1 MAEFKKFLEWL
12 IVAQS
17 EEIKFP
23 EAAINLNYVLSALE
37 ELEIGYKVPPTISMD
52 GFSLEIRERLPP
64 KVKLNISVSDD
75 ALQLMWFTWDA
86 PVEHVHT
93 LHSVFSNFTLIAEEQ
108 QQDPGLQL
116 LKSSAEIRD
125 KIIEELSSP
134 PDLLNNQ

>member
-1 MAEFKKFLEWL
+1 MAKFKKFLEWL

-23 EAAINLNYVLSALE
+23 EAAINLNYVLSALD

-64 KVKLNISVSDD
+64 KVELNISVSGD

-86 PVEHVHT
+86 PVDHVHT

-108 QQDPGLQL
+108 EPGQEL
-116 LKSSAEIRD
+116 LESSADIRAKVIQEI
-125 KIIEELSSP
+125 SNP
-134 PDLLNNQ
+134 PNLLNHQ